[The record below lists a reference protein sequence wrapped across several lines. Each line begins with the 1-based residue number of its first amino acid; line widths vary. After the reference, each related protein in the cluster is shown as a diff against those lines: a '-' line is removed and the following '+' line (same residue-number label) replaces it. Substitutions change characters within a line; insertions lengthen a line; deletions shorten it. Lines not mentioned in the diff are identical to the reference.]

1 MYEFEA
7 IILDLDG
14 TLIEDGG
21 GIRPRV
27 RTALHRIADAGIH
40 VMIAT
45 GRSEQSAAPAIEVL
59 QILNPMVIYNGA
71 AVYCPSSRSLIEER
85 NLDLKHLDQLLDY
98 AETHDL
104 LPVVMC
110 AGSKRALSPRSEALN
125 YALHDM
131 KAIEIVH
138 PDQMRIDRPIRLSL
152 FSEQHQD
159 TQQFADE
166 IRAVSDSEAY
176 FTWFPLNLL
185 PSHRDSSLLVVDVQ
199 PPCEGKSE
207 ALRFLQQHHGFSP
220 ERCVA
225 VGDATNDSPMVELA
239 GLGIAMGNAMDELK
253 EVADRVIGANDTDAI
268 ADLID
273 ELWIQ

>member
-1 MYEFEA
+1 MHEFEA

-27 RTALHRIADAGIH
+27 RRALHRIADAGVH
-40 VMIAT
+40 VMVAT
-45 GRSEQSAAPAIEVL
+45 GRSEQSAAPAIEDL

-71 AVYCPSSRSLIEER
+71 AVYCPSSRSLIEEK
-85 NLDLKHLDQLLDY
+85 NLDLKHLDQLLHY
-98 AETHDL
+98 AETTDL

-110 AGSKRALSPRSEALN
+110 ADSKRAFSSRSEALN
-125 YALHDM
+125 YSLHDM

-152 FSEQHQD
+152 FSERHQD
-159 TQQFADE
+159 TKQFADE
-166 IRAVSDSEAY
+166 IIAISDSDAY

-185 PSHRDSSLLVVDVQ
+185 PSHQDSSLLVVDVQ
-199 PPCEGKSE
+199 PPCEGKKE
-207 ALRFLQQHHGFSP
+207 ALRFLQQHHGIAP

-239 GLGIAMGNAMDELK
+239 GLGVAMENAMEELK
-253 EVADRVIGANDTDAI
+253 KVADRVIGANDTDAI

>member
-27 RTALHRIADAGIH
+27 RSALQRISDGGVH
-40 VMIAT
+40 VMVAT
-45 GRSEQSAAPAIEVL
+45 GRSEQSAAPAIEEL

-71 AVYCPSSRSLIEER
+71 AVYCPRSRSLIEER

-131 KAIEIVH
+131 KAIEIV
-138 PDQMRIDRPIRLSL
+138 PPIRCESIDPYASLSFLSGIKILSNSPTKSEPSPIRRPISPG
-152 FSEQHQD
+152 
-159 TQQFADE
+159 
-166 IRAVSDSEAY
+166 
-176 FTWFPLNLL
+176 FP
-185 PSHRDSSLLVVDVQ
+185 SISSLLIGTV
-199 PPCEGKSE
+199 PCWSWMSNLHAKERAKHFGFFNNIMESHPSAASQSE
-207 ALRFLQQHHGFSP
+207 MRP
-220 ERCVA
+220 
-225 VGDATNDSPMVELA
+225 T
-239 GLGIAMGNAMDELK
+239 IA
-253 EVADRVIGANDTDAI
+253 R
-268 ADLID
+268 
-273 ELWIQ
+273 W